1 MKKYVQLFLAVV
13 LTATLTFAFTT
24 INTTSEKTVEV
35 TEQVKLYSNGKLIGE
50 WRGIGR
56 GQMEGDTYIFN
67 IDRGAF
73 SREMRIRGDFTV
85 ETLPN

>member
-1 MKKYVQLFLAVV
+1 MKTSVQILLIVI
-13 LTATLTFAFTT
+13 LTATLTIAFTG
-24 INTTSEKTVEV
+24 IETTPEKTVEV
-35 TEQVKLYSNGKLIGE
+35 TEQIKLYSNGTLIGE
-50 WRGIGR
+50 WQGIGR
-56 GQMEGDTYIFN
+56 GQMEGDTYIFR